1 MNKGL
6 LTVLVLFT
14 SLASYSGDKLVIDKL
29 LYSTSDLSGSTKSRL
44 DANGKACALLKVSSH
59 DRLVFEGNVVG
70 DVANINGEYWVYLTE
85 GSYLLTI
92 KAEGKD
98 PLQLNFRDYNLK
110 SAVSKGTYLLTF
122 HIREYEIIDDYE
134 LISGT
139 PLKRYNPIL
148 FQSPFKS
155 DAVRMAK
162 HLREKGDGYED
173 SIDCT
178 VIGIKEDG
186 EVVRY
191 AVVYEATDNE
201 IDAILTVIG
210 EGGPFDAKIY
220 ELKKNQ

>member
-1 MNKGL
+1 MIKSIFGFL
-6 LTVLVLFT
+6 LLLLSVTT
-14 SLASYSGDKLVIDKL
+14 YAGDKLVIDKL
-29 LYSTSDLSGSTKSRL
+29 LYSTSDISGSTKPRL

-59 DRLVFEGNVVG
+59 DKLIFEGNVVG
-70 DVANINGEYWVYLTE
+70 DVANKNGEYWVYLTE

-98 PLQLNFRDYNLK
+98 PLKLNFRDYNLK
-110 SAVSKGTYLLTF
+110 GAVSKGTYLLTF
-122 HIREYEIIDDYE
+122 HIREYEVIDDYE

-139 PLKRYNPIL
+139 PLKRYNPTL

-162 HLREKGDGYED
+162 ILKEKGDGYKD

-186 EVVRY
+186 EILRY
-191 AVVYEATDNE
+191 AVIYDSTDDEVN
-201 IDAILTVIG
+201 AILNVAS

-220 ELKKNQ
+220 EFKK

>member
-1 MNKGL
+1 MKKRL
-6 LTVLVLFT
+6 LAYLMLFT
-14 SLASYSGDKLVIDKL
+14 SLASYAGDKLVIDKL
-29 LYSTSDLSGSTKSRL
+29 LYSTSDLSGSTKARF

-59 DRLVFEGNVVG
+59 DKLVFEGNIVG
-70 DVANINGEYWVYLTE
+70 DVANKNGEYWVYLTE

-122 HIREYEIIDDYE
+122 HIKEYEVIDDYE

-139 PLKRYNPIL
+139 PLKRYNPTL

-162 HLREKGDGYED
+162 YLKEKGDGYED
-173 SIDCT
+173 SIECT

-186 EVVRY
+186 QVVRY
-191 AVVYEATDNE
+191 AVVYDSTDDELNAMLNVASE
-201 IDAILTVIG
+201 S
-210 EGGPFDAKIY
+210 GPFDAKIY
-220 ELKKNQ
+220 ELKKKE